1 MPKLTSIFM
10 FGNYELTNI
19 KICKIM
25 GKSGTNVKSEF
36 EYVFCASRDWWGK
49 LCHRSLSS
57 LSCDKCCNV
66 ACCRRGFCVTQPLKF
81 RYIRRRHLLLC
92 VTQWMLMMMAVAV
105 TLAPVSPAIFYC
117 IVIFLVDVSFR
128 FNFVFCRR
136 IDMAMWVTISKI
148 HFIFFRIYSFVFSQA

>member
-36 EYVFCASRDWWGK
+36 EYVFCVSRDWWGK

-92 VTQWMLMMMAVAV
+92 VTQMMLMMMAVAV
-105 TLAPVSPAIFYC
+105 TLALVSPAFLLHCNFSGWCIFS
-117 IVIFLVDVSFR
+117 VQLRFLSAHRYGSVGYNFQVTFYLFPNLFIR
-128 FNFVFCRR
+128 F
-136 IDMAMWVTISKI
+136 
-148 HFIFFRIYSFVFSQA
+148 